1 MSGHTIVIEDQGT
14 LRKITKIVPY
24 RGGGFAVL
32 VPYHEARRGHL
43 LKFPV
48 DYSKRDL
55 GVSSAEATEYSAED
69 RVKLSLH
76 PDGFVQFSGE
86 NLGKIVSGRDP
97 GTGEPRGLGVM
108 SRPLSAPVNTGPTFG
123 IVVWG
128 LSEFE
133 PLDADGRHNAVVFS
147 EEDYYYRRCTPDTW
161 NGYVIE
167 GFVLKDRYWG
177 AVRNCEGKLTMSM
190 MPMFEAVGA
199 VFEFRVVPLPGQPV
213 LLGLMTSKVET
224 GFDTPSGFT
233 LNGPSDLKSE
243 EALAAI
249 YPAPEDL
256 GISSSLDYR

>member
-1 MSGHTIVIEDQGT
+1 MSATIAIEHEGT

-24 RGGGFAVL
+24 RSGGFAVL

-43 LKFPV
+43 LKYPV

-55 GVSSAEATEYSAED
+55 ELTFDEATEYSAED

-86 NLGKIVSGRDP
+86 NPGKIVSGRDP

-123 IVVWG
+123 ITVWG

-133 PLDADGRHNAVVFS
+133 PLDAARRHNAVVFS
-147 EEDYYYRRCTPDTW
+147 EEDYYYRRCTPDAW

-167 GFVLKDRYWG
+167 GFVLEDQYWG
-177 AVRNCEGKLTMSM
+177 GVRNRDGKLTLTV
-190 MPMFEAVGA
+190 MPMFEALGA
-199 VFEFRVVPLPGQPV
+199 VFDFRVVPLPGQPV
-213 LLGLMTSKVET
+213 LLGLITSKVET
-224 GFDTPSGFT
+224 AFDTPSGFT
-233 LNGPSDLKSE
+233 LGGPSDLESM
-243 EALAAI
+243 EALSAV

-256 GISSSLDYR
+256 GIASLDYH